1 MVLPELLRI
10 TEHPGLSIAAALA
23 WNGKIQLAIALMDF
37 GNLEALLAGMILEL
51 MQISTM

>member
-10 TEHPGLSIAAALA
+10 TEHPGLSIEAALV
-23 WNGKIQLAIALMDF
+23 WNGKILLPMVLMDF
-37 GNLEALLAGMILEL
+37 GNLEALPAGMIWEL